1 MGADVLASPDQV
13 SLGVLVNAVP
23 RDAVDEAVAVC
34 GVRERRSDGK
44 LPAHVVTYLTLGLC
58 LFPDDDYEEV
68 AAKVT
73 GSLDRFGCWD
83 ASWSVPTASAITQA
97 RKRLGRS
104 VFPEL
109 FERTAGP
116 VAGDAGPVAGAAAL
130 GTARGSFLRSWRL
143 LAIDGFELDV
153 PDTPANAE
161 EFGYA
166 GSGDNRSAF
175 PKARVVAVAECGTHA
190 FVAADVEAYRV
201 GEKTLAQRLY
211 PRLRADELLTADRG
225 FYSWIGWDTAAAT
238 GAALLW
244 RAPTG
249 LALPVV
255 KVLPD
260 GTYLTVVMDSA
271 IRGPRRERVVA
282 AARAGRDLTEVP
294 GVLDTHGRPQARLA
308 RVIEYDVP
316 DRDGNGSGEL
326 IVLLTTITS
335 PDDARPDELAAAYH
349 QRWEEE
355 TGNDQLKSHL
365 RGPGRVLRSRLP
377 DLVHQE
383 IWSYLIVHHA
393 ISALIAAASA
403 AADLDPDRIS
413 FAKALRLIRRTATGT
428 AAIPPSGL
436 GRTAPDPPRPDQ
448 RAADPHPP

>member
-1 MGADVLASPDQV
+1 MGVGVGVPVSPDQV
-13 SLGVLVNAVP
+13 SIGVLVDAVP

-44 LPAHVVTYLTLGLC
+44 LPAHVITYLTLALC
-58 LFPDDDYEEV
+58 LFADEDYEEV
-68 AAKVT
+68 AARVG

-83 ASWSVPTASAITQA
+83 ALWSVPTASAVTQA
-97 RKRLGRS
+97 RKRLGRE

-109 FERTAGP
+109 FERTCGP
-116 VAGDAGPVAGAAAL
+116 VAGNASPSAGLGAL

-143 LAIDGFELDV
+143 VAIDGFEVDV
-153 PDTPANAE
+153 PDTPANAQ

-175 PKARVVAVAECGTHA
+175 PKARVVALAECGTHA
-190 FVAADVEAYRV
+190 FVAAEVGAYSV

-225 FYSWIGWDTAAAT
+225 FYSWTAWDTAAAT

-244 RAPTG
+244 RAPTQ

-255 KVLPD
+255 RIVPD

-271 IRGPRRERVVA
+271 IRGPRRDPILA
-282 AARAGRDLTEVP
+282 AARAGQDLAEIETA
-294 GVLDTHGRPQARLA
+294 LDEHGRPRARLA
-308 RVIEYDVP
+308 RAIEYDVP
-316 DRDGNGSGEL
+316 DRTGNGSGEL
-326 IVLLTTITS
+326 IVVLTTITD
-335 PDDARPDELAAAYH
+335 PDDARAEELAAAYH

-355 TGNDQLKSHL
+355 TGNDQLKTHL

-383 IWSYLIVHHA
+383 IWAFLIVHHA
-393 ISALIAAASA
+393 ISALIAKASA

-413 FAKALRLIRRTATGT
+413 FAKALRLIRRTATAT
-428 AAIPPSGL
+428 ADIPPSGL
-436 GRTAPDPPRPDQ
+436 D
-448 RAADPHPP
+448 